1 MYFSIPLKLKNMI
14 FTGKNRKLV
23 NRIWAIVSILAIVG
37 MVGFSLVALF
47 Q

>member
-1 MYFSIPLKLKNMI
+1 MI

-23 NRIWAIVSILAIVG
+23 HRIWAVVSVLAIIG
-37 MVGFSLVALF
+37 MVGFSIIALF

>member
-1 MYFSIPLKLKNMI
+1 MI

-23 NRIWAIVSILAIVG
+23 QRTWALVSILAIIG
-37 MVGFSLVALF
+37 MVGFSLVALV

>member
-1 MYFSIPLKLKNMI
+1 MI
-14 FTGKNRKLV
+14 FTSKNKKIIH
-23 NRIWAIVSILAIVG
+23 RIWAIVSILAIVG

>member
-1 MYFSIPLKLKNMI
+1 MI

-23 NRIWAIVSILAIVG
+23 HRIWAAISILAILG
-37 MVGFSLVALF
+37 MVGFSVIALF